1 MANITIL
8 HPGEMGIFVAA
19 TARNSGNTVYW
30 VSEGRSLLSR
40 SRAEEFELLEASTLA
55 EIIDISDMILSVC
68 PPHAAEDVAGQVRRC
83 GYRGMYVDANAISP
97 MRARQMAAEM
107 IAAGIT
113 FIDGGIVGGP
123 VWRPGQTWLYLSGE
137 HAGAVEPF
145 FTAGP
150 LATEVVSDT
159 IGKASALKMCYAAYT
174 KGTTALLSTILASAE
189 QLGVRRNLE
198 TQWERNWEGFVEQTH
213 NRVRRVTA
221 KSWRFEGEMRE
232 IAATFESAGL
242 PGGFHQA
249 AAEIYHR
256 TAGFKDEESVPE
268 LEQVLDALIHQDDRD
283 GEQIKTG

>member
-1 MANITIL
+1 MANITVL

-19 TARNSGNTVYW
+19 TARKSGNSVYW
-30 VSEGRSLLSR
+30 VSEGRSRLSR
-40 SRAEEFELLEASTLA
+40 SRAEEFELLEVSTLE
-55 EIIDISDMILSVC
+55 EITDICDVILSVC
-68 PPHAAEDVAGQVRRC
+68 PPHAAEDVAKRVRSC
-83 GYRGMYVDANAISP
+83 GYQGVYVDANAISP
-97 MRARQMAAEM
+97 MRARLMAAEM

-137 HAGAVEPF
+137 HAGAVETL

-150 LATEVVSDT
+150 LETEVVGDT

-189 QLGVRRNLE
+189 QLGVRQNLE
-198 TQWERNWEGFVEQTH
+198 TQWDRNWEGFVQQTH

-256 TAGFKDEESVPE
+256 TAGFKNAGTTPE
-268 LEQVLDALIHQDDRD
+268 LEQVLDALIHRD
-283 GEQIKTG
+283 GRAGK